1 MRRMVL
7 KYKETEKLLK
17 LVNDKVTDNFDLFE
31 QEANNKSII
40 KGLKQSNSDLNEKLM
55 LAELQLSK

>member
-1 MRRMVL
+1 MENELYSKFNYEMRRMVL

-31 QEANNKSII
+31 
-40 KGLKQSNSDLNEKLM
+40 
-55 LAELQLSK
+55 